1 MTSNQVSLP
10 DFEADESAVLLRAM
24 ELAIKSVEHSTPLV
38 MAQYAYSALM
48 PYRTTHEKSAL
59 PPVCV
64 WTQLPDDP
72 NPLELHRVQATTA
85 CGGSVMGAYPF
96 YPDNCIYCHKRV
108 AWLAVVGRSA
118 VETNGWPEI
127 VVPPSHPM
135 AAERAVYLQRPPEY
149 GDRCACGHTR
159 PDHNSEGCV
168 LFACWCA
175 GFTLAVTPP

>member
-1 MTSNQVSLP
+1 MSDRTSKTIAERLRVYAPSEYFPHVRLMQ
-10 DFEADESAVLLRAM
+10 EAADKIEWAERIIRRAADWIDIQNVAHTTHKG
-24 ELAIKSVEHSTPLV
+24 LAITLEMRRFL
-38 MAQYAYSALM
+38 AGAAD
-48 PYRTTHEKSAL
+48 EKSAL

-118 VETNGWPEI
+118 VETTALPTGPQTDWLGKSMEENLRIIEFKEWN
-127 VVPPSHPM
+127 
-135 AAERAVYLQRPPEY
+135 ERRE
-149 GDRCACGHTR
+149 
-159 PDHNSEGCV
+159 
-168 LFACWCA
+168 
-175 GFTLAVTPP
+175 